1 MRMIKK
7 KMIKLLWAQK
17 IIELLS
23 ILRSNLKEVVKLVR
37 EVGGQRMNMKIL
49 LREFK
54 NGVKTGK

>member
-7 KMIKLLWAQK
+7 KTIKLLWAQK